1 MTYAAV
7 PQMHRTRKRKAPPDD
22 GAKDCHAWGYT
33 RVTQSKP
40 HPFTFAGQHVGIGA
54 AAGRFL
60 AITFSGMTRCHPR
73 VVPSPGPPCASQPGG
88 SGRLEQSKT
97 SSGEVSGGVLTLG
110 TRK

>member
-7 PQMHRTRKRKAPPDD
+7 PQMHRTRREKPRRMTGLKTVMH
-22 GAKDCHAWGYT
+22 GANT

-40 HPFTFAGQHVGIGA
+40 HPFTFAGQHVGIRA

-97 SSGEVSGGVLTLG
+97 PSGEVSGGVLTL
-110 TRK
+110 